1 MSCSI
6 FTLNE
11 FPRYVLGYLGSLNC
25 WKCQAG
31 PHPPP
36 PFNLPWSSAKLPF
49 FFLQMYYF
57 ISLSLFFFSTP
68 RRTQRGEAFCDIFVT
83 YRWGTKVIHV
93 GDKHIVAFG
102 SVDLGIDQNS
112 YYFSPGGRSSLAP
125 KVAIRL
131 QNADDMVIKRNGIC
145 HTHAPYYPVLSPH
158 TCESWT
164 SGKKKLSPLDDVST
178 VIFSTVNALLT
189 LQYRMAFKT
198 SRS

>member
-1 MSCSI
+1 MSWGTLVHSI
-6 FTLNE
+6 VGNVKPTPILLPLQSTLE
-11 FPRYVLGYLGSLNC
+11 FS
-25 WKCQAG
+25 KT
-31 PHPPP
+31 
-36 PFNLPWSSAKLPF
+36 PF
-49 FFLQMYYF
+49 FFSCKCTTLF
-57 ISLSLFFFSTP
+57 LSLFFFSTP

-145 HTHAPYYPVLSPH
+145 HTHTPHPIQSFRPIPVNHGRL
-158 TCESWT
+158 
-164 SGKKKLSPLDDVST
+164 GKK
-178 VIFSTVNALLT
+178 ALPT
-189 LQYRMAFKT
+189 RRRQ
-198 SRS
+198 